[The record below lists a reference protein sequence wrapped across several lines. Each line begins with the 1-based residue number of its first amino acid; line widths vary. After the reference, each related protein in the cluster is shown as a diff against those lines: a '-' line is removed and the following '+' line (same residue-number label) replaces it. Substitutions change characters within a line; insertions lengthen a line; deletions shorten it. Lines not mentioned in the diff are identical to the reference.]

1 MFTVSQLTVFVFL
14 IMQRSATSSGKY
26 GRRVGGA
33 SVASSSSVAHR
44 RGPERRRTAT
54 AIVMCIFNFSG
65 MINCDC
71 F

>member
-14 IMQRSATSSGKY
+14 IMRRSATSSGKL

-33 SVASSSSVAHR
+33 SVASSSLVAHR
-44 RGPERRRTAT
+44 RGPERRRIATAT
-54 AIVMCIFNFSG
+54 VRRIFNFSG
-65 MINCDC
+65 MLICDC